1 MYVNKYIYIYYLYI
15 NMCNNITVVYT
26 CIETGSMA
34 MAVKSLD
41 PSSLHVIHN
50 PSSWGARGHA
60 GHDGCRIGES
70 CANILTMWAPLDSYV
85 VYNSKT
91 MVYDT

>member
-1 MYVNKYIYIYYLYI
+1 
-15 NMCNNITVVYT
+15 MCNNITVVYT

-50 PSSWGARGHA
+50 PSSMRGQ
-60 GHDGCRIGES
+60 GPCG
-70 CANILTMWAPLDSYV
+70 P
-85 VYNSKT
+85 
-91 MVYDT
+91 